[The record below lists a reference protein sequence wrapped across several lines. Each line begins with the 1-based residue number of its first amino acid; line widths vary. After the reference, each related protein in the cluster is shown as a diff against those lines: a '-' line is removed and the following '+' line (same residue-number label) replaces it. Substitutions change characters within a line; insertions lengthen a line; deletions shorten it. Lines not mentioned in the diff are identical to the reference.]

1 MSVGTKFTDNRASVY
16 FDVLTYPIGFY
27 YPAGDPPAYGN
38 GASDIEWNFSY
49 GGFGYQYLFF
59 SGGYSGYLNYL
70 SPPQYANGS
79 TPLPASGFLNVTW
92 ENNSQSQAD
101 IGPAGS
107 SDSSYLTQTH
117 VMIQPAGQQT
127 VGQTTLYLLQAQVI
141 NEATGLQLPAAL
153 VQFMNQLA
161 GTTTEDVTNDDGSVW
176 TTAMVSAP
184 AGTNIEVTPTTLG
197 NISFNG
203 MQVFKSKE
211 AWQQDVRNEIYS
223 DTGGAADMNTYNP
236 ANGFMN
242 NRVNLQ
248 AVYAFYQKLF
258 GENANLLW
266 AGLGKLAGAPVYA
279 GLSDAQYGISFGF
292 FTNDL
297 TTFQNTLI
305 TMNTNILQDLAWQ
318 SEAYYKGGLNALNV
332 IYAGET
338 NALDLPTINAWREI
352 DDGIQNDDDGEIH
365 DGNLQLAH
373 REQFTILQPDYDILN
388 GMGGIT
394 NVISILAQNPVPTGT
409 NFTAVVP
416 GGNLCVFNDR
426 WNWITNSAGGIWP
439 NWVATDPTTQ
449 SGWVNIPLK
458 TRAANYTLLPLFLYP
473 IQ

>member
-176 TTAMVSAP
+176 SQALVMSSAGAP
-184 AGTNIEVTPTTLG
+184 VEVTPTTPG
-197 NISFNG
+197 NINFSQMKLSPSKVLYISVDSNNKPSTFNSLSVQQTFQSELFSNVFYSLPAG
-203 MQVFKSKE
+203 QSVQIQVHIDSSYGGTIGWDSLKHTYVNRVVWDQAIAGGLAASPAKDGNTTIDPI
-211 AWQQDVRNEIYS
+211 ACRNYNEGSDPGTQLWVNILAHETIWLNICHGFDNDLTVPAGEIS
-223 DTGGAADMNTYNP
+223 SGLESPLTAPFTANP
-236 ANGFMN
+236 AN
-242 NRVNLQ
+242 Q
-248 AVYAFYQKLF
+248 A
-258 GENANLLW
+258 
-266 AGLGKLAGAPVYA
+266 
-279 GLSDAQYGISFGF
+279 SIISAFGF
-292 FTNDL
+292 
-297 TTFQNTLI
+297 
-305 TMNTNILQDLAWQ
+305 
-318 SEAYYKGGLNALNV
+318 
-332 IYAGET
+332 
-338 NALDLPTINAWREI
+338 
-352 DDGIQNDDDGEIH
+352 
-365 DGNLQLAH
+365 
-373 REQFTILQPDYDILN
+373 
-388 GMGGIT
+388 
-394 NVISILAQNPVPTGT
+394 
-409 NFTAVVP
+409 
-416 GGNLCVFNDR
+416 
-426 WNWITNSAGGIWP
+426 
-439 NWVATDPTTQ
+439 
-449 SGWVNIPLK
+449 
-458 TRAANYTLLPLFLYP
+458 
-473 IQ
+473 